1 MILLLLSWIYIL
13 FTTINLGFFLD
24 KILKLKVQN
33 LTFLSILG
41 LFSTT
46 IMASFWAIFGRIN
59 FEFHLALLL
68 LNCALFL
75 GNKKAIISI
84 YKNFFLELKYFD
96 KTLKIL
102 LGLIALLI
110 VAQCASIP
118 FIIDNESYYIQTI
131 KWINEYGFVKG

>member
-1 MILLLLSWIYIL
+1 MILLLLSWVYIL

-75 GNKKAIISI
+75 SNKKAIISI
-84 YKNFFLELKYFD
+84 YKNFFLELKPLD

-118 FIIDNESYYIQTI
+118 FIIDNESYYS
-131 KWINEYGFVKG
+131 G